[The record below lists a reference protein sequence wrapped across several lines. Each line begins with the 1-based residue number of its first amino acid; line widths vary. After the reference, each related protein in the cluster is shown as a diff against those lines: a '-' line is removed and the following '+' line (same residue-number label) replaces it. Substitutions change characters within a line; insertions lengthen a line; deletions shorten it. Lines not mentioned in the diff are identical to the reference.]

1 MAACSN
7 GHSNPENEIYCGKRE
22 ASVVALNQGLL
33 AHSSTAGMG
42 QEPQESLPGIA
53 SAQRLPPIAVAL
65 LFAVIAAVI
74 CVAVTFAISDS
85 RADPRPLVACSAC
98 HTFRADRSTIIRRSG
113 GGPHREACT
122 ARHGSPRIPGLSR
135 CTMQFRES
143 SSGDWQNTKVVDSD
157 L

>member
-42 QEPQESLPGIA
+42 PEPQESLPGIA

-85 RADPRPLVACSAC
+85 RTPIRGHSLPVRPATPSAR
-98 HTFRADRSTIIRRSG
+98 TDQPSSDDRGRASPLDL
-113 GGPHREACT
+113 HRA
-122 ARHGSPRIPGLSR
+122 ARISKDSWVIPVHDAIPRIQQWRLAEHQSR
-135 CTMQFRES
+135 
-143 SSGDWQNTKVVDSD
+143 
-157 L
+157 